1 MASRRIFDLIFKT
14 KGLDT
19 AKSQTEQLD
28 SSFNNLASTAKT
40 IAVGF
45 VSMQTAMKALEM
57 AKLAAQTETVRKSF
71 NNLAKEP
78 DKMLQSMK
86 KATAGTISE
95 MELMQKFNE
104 ASLLGLP
111 LERFDE
117 MLEIARGAAQATGQS
132 MDFMLQSVVVALGRQ
147 SKLMLDNLGI
157 MIDTQKANERHAESI
172 GKVASK
178 LTDQEKKQAFVNEA
192 LRLGQA
198 NLQAMGG
205 VSESSV
211 DKFAALTAAFT
222 DMNTAIGEKLLPSIL
237 PFVEGLT
244 NLITIPVSENIRSQ
258 AAEFNSLFEVLED
271 VNIEE
276 SSRIQA
282 FDILNEK
289 YPELLKNIDLQK
301 STAQELAQA
310 QKDANIEFE
319 KQIKLQVAQEE
330 LKDQLKELVA
340 AERELF
346 NLRKDATDPLAQ
358 LNQGSGKFVQENDR
372 LNQRIQAQQEL
383 VNNLKIEYGDLNAAL
398 IEQGFTITKNNEVS
412 TALNETANIMKDT
425 FAGLGE
431 IEVFTEEDVMLIDST
446 AEAVE
451 NLTVKTSKAA
461 ENFSKAQKEKKD
473 FAQALKVGGEMFGTL
488 GGIATS
494 TSSLL
499 GTLAGADKQRQIQAL
514 EIARIA
520 AIANIAQGVTKALA
534 QGGILGFATGASVAA
549 AGAAQISTI
558 SNQIAEL
565 QAARFGM
572 DEMLSKPTLILAGEA
587 GPERVQVTPADRPS
601 SKGGNG
607 MTINFNGPVTNK
619 EFIRDTVLP
628 EIQRVQDL
636 GLA

>member
-1 MASRRIFDLIFKT
+1 MSRQIFDILFRT
-14 KGLDT
+14 KGAGKSKQESDELGGSLDKL
-19 AKSQTEQLD
+19 AKV
-28 SSFNNLASTAKT
+28 AKV
-40 IAVGF
+40 AAGGF
-45 VSMQTAMKALEM
+45 VSFQTALKSVEL

-78 DKMLQSMK
+78 DKMLQLMK

-244 NLITIPVSENIRSQ
+244 DLITIPVSENIRSQ
-258 AAEFNSLFEVLED
+258 ASEFNSLFEVLED

-310 QKDANIEFE
+310 QKDANVEFE

-346 NLRKDATDPLAQ
+346 NLRKDATDPLA
-358 LNQGSGKFVQENDR
+358 LLSQGSGKFVQENDR
-372 LNQRIQAQQEL
+372 LNQKIQAQQEL
-383 VNNLKIEYGDLNAAL
+383 VNNLKIEYTDLNAAL

-412 TALNETANIMKDT
+412 TALDETSKMMTET

-431 IEVFTEEDVMLIDST
+431 IEVFSGEDVMLIDATSD
-446 AEAVE
+446 AVE
-451 NLTVKTSKAA
+451 NLTAKTSKAA
-461 ENFSKAQKEKKD
+461 ENFSKAKKEKQE
-473 FAQALKVGGEMFGTL
+473 FSMALKVGGDMFGTL
-488 GGIATS
+488 GGIASS

-499 GTLAGADKQRQIQAL
+499 GTLAGADKSRQIQAL

-520 AIANIAQGVTKALA
+520 AVANIAQGITKALA

-572 DEMLSKPTLILAGEA
+572 DEMVTKPTLILTGEA
-587 GPERVQVTPADRPS
+587 GPERVQVTPADRPAS
-601 SKGGNG
+601 NGGSG
-607 MTINFNGPVTNK
+607 VTLNFNGPVTNK

-628 EIQRVQDL
+628 ELERVQNL

>member
-1 MASRRIFDLIFKT
+1 
-14 KGLDT
+14 
-19 AKSQTEQLD
+19 
-28 SSFNNLASTAKT
+28 
-40 IAVGF
+40 
-45 VSMQTAMKALEM
+45 
-57 AKLAAQTETVRKSF
+57 
-71 NNLAKEP
+71 
-78 DKMLQSMK
+78 
-86 KATAGTISE
+86 
-95 MELMQKFNE
+95 
-104 ASLLGLP
+104 
-111 LERFDE
+111 
-117 MLEIARGAAQATGQS
+117 
-132 MDFMLQSVVVALGRQ
+132 
-147 SKLMLDNLGI
+147 
-157 MIDTQKANERHAESI
+157 
-172 GKVASK
+172 
-178 LTDQEKKQAFVNEA
+178 
-192 LRLGQA
+192 
-198 NLQAMGG
+198 
-205 VSESSV
+205 
-211 DKFAALTAAFT
+211 
-222 DMNTAIGEKLLPSIL
+222 
-237 PFVEGLT
+237 LT